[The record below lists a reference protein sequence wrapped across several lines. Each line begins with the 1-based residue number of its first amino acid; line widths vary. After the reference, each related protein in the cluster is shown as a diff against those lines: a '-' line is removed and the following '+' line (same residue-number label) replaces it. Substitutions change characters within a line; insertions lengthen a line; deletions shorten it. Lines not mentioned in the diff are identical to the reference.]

1 MKKIYNYALGVL
13 SMLAITTSSA
23 QAQSCDTLRNYNPA
37 DDFWQLTSGPNNFIL
52 GHETG
57 LSDGTNFYD
66 ANNWSEQYNV
76 GAATEVRAVQF
87 IPWNVD
93 DLGTVDSI
101 AIVVWAED
109 GLNPGLPDVGN
120 ELGREWI
127 RYDEMTINQFNLV
140 EFATPVPVNGLFHVG
155 FELNYDATQD
165 TFAVLGTQPTT
176 NFTNF
181 QIQEPGAPLDGEWF
195 AVSDIY
201 QDAMSNPV
209 NTALVMDVLTSTGT
223 KPVADFTVAS
233 AEVCFGTDFQVDASI
248 TTGDVDVYNWFL
260 TDQGVTTVYDDN
272 TAGVTSSL
280 TPTTSPSTQ
289 AIFLIAD
296 GACVNDV
303 VGYFVDVYDPVTAN
317 VASTQPTCG
326 NNNGEINI
334 TGAAGGDGTYT
345 YEITDGGGNTTSQGN
360 GSFTGL
366 APGAYSISVTTAGGG
381 CEFTSS
387 VTLTNIPAE
396 TVTAGADDAICNG
409 SSFNLTATGTGT
421 IEWFDGGNS
430 VGTGSPL
437 SVSPTTTTTYDVV
450 LTDANGC
457 TDTDQLTVTVSPVND
472 ASFTYS
478 SNTICLT
485 GGNETPTINGTGTF
499 TAVPATGLVFADAAT
514 GEIDVAASTAGTYD
528 ITFTTTGVCGETET
542 QTVTL
547 TTSPNASFSY
557 GAATYCAEVGT
568 EAPSF
573 PTGASAGTFTATP
586 AGLSLSGSTG
596 VITLDQSSANTYT
609 VTNTIPASG
618 SCPQVSAT
626 ATITINALPVVDGG
640 ADQTVCEGTQ
650 VTLTATG
657 ADTYSWTG
665 GISQGTAFTPSV
677 GTTTYTVTG
686 TDANNCENTADVIIT
701 VDEEPVVDAGA
712 DQDVCEGEEVTLN
725 ATTTVGSL
733 AWDNGV
739 TNGTAFTPTATTT
752 YTATATN
759 GTCTSTDEIIV
770 TVNPLPTVTTD
781 ADQTTCVNYA
791 PIQLSGTPAGGTFS
805 GTGVTGSEFDPATAG
820 VGTFTITYTYSDA
833 NGCENTATQEITVD
847 GCLSIEENALDAI
860 VVAPNPAT
868 SFVNIAVKGGELN
881 NVQLISATGKQIDI
895 NYTVESNQTRV
906 NLEGIARGAYFL
918 SIDTVNGQTTRRV
931 IIQ

>member
-1 MKKIYNYALGVL
+1 M
-13 SMLAITTSSA
+13 AI
-23 QAQSCDTLRNYNPA
+23 
-37 DDFWQLTSGPNNFIL
+37 
-52 GHETG
+52 
-57 LSDGTNFYD
+57 
-66 ANNWSEQYNV
+66 
-76 GAATEVRAVQF
+76 
-87 IPWNVD
+87 
-93 DLGTVDSI
+93 
-101 AIVVWAED
+101 
-109 GLNPGLPDVGN
+109 
-120 ELGREWI
+120 
-127 RYDEMTINQFNLV
+127 
-140 EFATPVPVNGLFHVG
+140 
-155 FELNYDATQD
+155 
-165 TFAVLGTQPTT
+165 
-176 NFTNF
+176 
-181 QIQEPGAPLDGEWF
+181 
-195 AVSDIY
+195 
-201 QDAMSNPV
+201 
-209 NTALVMDVLTSTGT
+209 
-223 KPVADFTVAS
+223 
-233 AEVCFGTDFQVDASI
+233 
-248 TTGDVDVYNWFL
+248 
-260 TDQGVTTVYDDN
+260 
-272 TAGVTSSL
+272 
-280 TPTTSPSTQ
+280 
-289 AIFLIAD
+289 
-296 GACVNDV
+296 
-303 VGYFVDVYDPVTAN
+303 FVDVYDPVTAN

-345 YEITDGGGNTTSQGN
+345 YEITDGGGTTASQGN

-409 SSFNLTATGTGT
+409 SSFNLTATGNGT
-421 IEWFDGGNS
+421 IEWFEGGNS

-437 SVSPTTTTTYDVV
+437 SVSPATTTTYDVV

-457 TDTDQLTVTVSPVND
+457 SDTDQLTVTVNPVND

-485 GGNETPTINGTGTF
+485 GGNETPAINGTGTF

-514 GEIDVAASTAGTYD
+514 GEIDVAASTVGTYD

-573 PTGASAGTFTATP
+573 PIGASAGTFTATP

-626 ATITINALPVVDGG
+626 ATVTINAL
-640 ADQTVCEGTQ
+640 
-650 VTLTATG
+650 
-657 ADTYSWTG
+657 
-665 GISQGTAFTPSV
+665 
-677 GTTTYTVTG
+677 
-686 TDANNCENTADVIIT
+686 
-701 VDEEPVVDAGA
+701 PVVDAGA

-733 AWDNGV
+733 AWNNGV

-759 GTCTSTDEIIV
+759 GTCTSTDEVIV
-770 TVNPLPTVTTD
+770 TVNALPTVTTD

-833 NGCENTATQEITVD
+833 NGCENTANQEITVD

-918 SIDTVNGQTTRRV
+918 NIDTVNGQTTRRV